1 MNSQSR
7 FIALLGI
14 VVGFLLVQACGKTP
28 PAEMSCNFVQNQ
40 NLQRVS
46 WGSNLPV
53 NIYIDESVP
62 GDYYSAIK
70 AALEDWNKV
79 GMANGGKV
87 YFQLRSGN
95 PGSGAP
101 TQDSYSKI
109 YVLNSWETDKKTE
122 QARTT
127 VYWSGNQIYEG
138 DIRIND
144 KDFDFYTSDIPDYT
158 RVHLESLM
166 VHELGH
172 LLGLAHNTDAESVM
186 LASLASGKNRTELAS
201 VDIESLKCEY

>member
-1 MNSQSR
+1 MNHQSR
-7 FIALLGI
+7 YIALFGVI
-14 VVGFLLVQACGKTP
+14 VGFLLVQACGRQP
-28 PAEMSCNFVQNQ
+28 PAEQGCNFVQNQ

-53 NIYIDESVP
+53 QIYIDESVP

-70 AALEDWNKV
+70 SALEDWNKS
-79 GMANGGKV
+79 ALEKNGKP

-95 PGSGAP
+95 PGSAAP
-101 TQDSYSKI
+101 TQDSYTKI
-109 YVLNSWETDKKTE
+109 YVLTSWDENKSTE

-127 VYWSGNQIYEG
+127 VYWSGEQIYEA

-144 KDFDFYTSDIPDYT
+144 KNFDFYMSDIPDYT
-158 RVHLESLM
+158 KVHLESLI

-172 LLGLAHNTDAESVM
+172 VLGLAHNSDAESVM
-186 LASLASGKNRTELAS
+186 LASLANGKNRTDPSA
-201 VDIESLKCEY
+201 VDLSSLECEY